1 MSARYVWEKYKVLY
15 TEEFEEVNSVDLTV
29 LGADS
34 SKLAKIGEN
43 VIESASYPGNFQ
55 FSGSTGYLA
64 HGYFS
69 SEDNFVAPTM
79 SSVFPECYSAYY
91 SGSAIKKYWYAE
103 NVRSVS
109 GGMAYTLR
117 LHATNSPDS
126 ATVHFAKK
134 TLKASRGDIVSNVS
148 SESKSK
154 YPTTSGGAVSGNYWY
169 IYQGEDNIDPLGI
182 AYPMDNLRPGDKITI
197 SVSKSSSIK
206 YGGTISYLYQY
217 QLNGGSW
224 TNIQTTSAESISFT
238 VPSNAKTIRF
248 RVRAQ
253 DDMGF
258 VSTTYVTGDTAGVE
272 RLNLWIGVNGK
283 ARKGA
288 ELYVGVNGKARKV
301 VATYIGVNGKARR
314 FL

>member
-1 MSARYVWEKYKVLY
+1 MSTRYVWNKYNVFQALNPSSVSQYSWYAYGAGTANHIVGYCATSIVRNDTDGTVTLSGTVVALTHGGTVSANTYRYFAPVRTNAYFYAYHPSTQIGEYWFGSADGSNNDYLYLTASATSSATKYQYTLY
-15 TEEFEEVNSVDLTV
+15 TRQSMRGDL
-29 LGADS
+29 
-34 SKLAKIGEN
+34 IG
-43 VIESASYPGNFQ
+43 
-55 FSGSTGYLA
+55 
-64 HGYFS
+64 
-69 SEDNFVAPTM
+69 
-79 SSVFPECYSAYY
+79 
-91 SGSAIKKYWYAE
+91 
-103 NVRSVS
+103 SVS
-109 GGMAYTLR
+109 ANT
-117 LHATNSPDS
+117 SS
-126 ATVHFAKK
+126 A
-134 TLKASRGDIVSNVS
+134 
-148 SESKSK
+148 

-169 IYQGEDNIDPLGI
+169 TYQGSDSIDPI
-182 AYPMDNLRPGDKITI
+182 SVNYPTEGFRPGDKITV
-197 SVSKSSSIK
+197 SVGKSSSIK

-272 RLNLWIGVNGK
+272 RLNLWVGINGK
-283 ARKGA
+283 AKKGE

-301 VATYIGVNGKARR
+301 VAAWIGVNGKARR

>member
-1 MSARYVWEKYKVLY
+1 MI
-15 TEEFEEVNSVDLTV
+15 DQ
-29 LGADS
+29 DS
-34 SKLAKIGEN
+34 SSDDFYCITIDEVKATGPYAADLLGDVSGGN
-43 VIESASYPGNFQ
+43 RSSYPGNGI
-55 FSGSTGYLA
+55 SG
-64 HGYFS
+64 GYF
-69 SEDNFVAPTM
+69 
-79 SSVFPECYSAYY
+79 YLYR
-91 SGSAIKKYWYAE
+91 GS
-103 NVRSVS
+103 
-109 GGMAYTLR
+109 
-117 LHATNSPDS
+117 DS
-126 ATVHFAKK
+126 
-134 TLKASRGDIVSNVS
+134 
-148 SESKSK
+148 
-154 YPTTSGGAVSGNYWY
+154 
-169 IYQGEDNIDPLGI
+169 IDPLSI
-182 AYPMDNLRPGDKITI
+182 NYPMDNLRPGDKITI

-272 RLNLWIGVNGK
+272 RLNLWVGINGK
-283 ARKGA
+283 AKKGA

-301 VATYIGVNGKARR
+301 VAAYIGVNGKARR

>member
-1 MSARYVWEKYKVLY
+1 MSARYVWEKRNIKYLPDAKLVQTHSWY
-15 TEEFEEVNSVDLTV
+15 NNQAGTANHV
-29 LGADS
+29 LGYCCKNLQLS
-34 SKLAKIGEN
+34 SDGKKYIPNGATTPLVFGTTVSCANYQYFIVSTSGSDWFASTVNTGSAYRYWWGSGGGALGIKSDTIFTAN
-43 VIESASYPGNFQ
+43 STTSSATKFDFQVQTLVPSASTLI
-55 FSGSTGYLA
+55 GSV
-64 HGYFS
+64 S
-69 SEDNFVAPTM
+69 SA
-79 SSVFPECYSAYY
+79 
-91 SGSAIKKYWYAE
+91 SGSA
-103 NVRSVS
+103 
-109 GGMAYTLR
+109 
-117 LHATNSPDS
+117 
-126 ATVHFAKK
+126 
-134 TLKASRGDIVSNVS
+134 
-148 SESKSK
+148 

-169 IYQGEDNIDPLGI
+169 AYWGSDSIDPTGI
-182 AYPMDNLRPGDKITI
+182 SYPTEKLRPGDKIT
-197 SVSKSSSIK
+197 VSITKSSSIK

-272 RLNLWIGVNGK
+272 RLNLWVGINGK
-283 ARKGA
+283 AKKGA

-301 VATYIGVNGKARR
+301 VAAYIGVNGKARR